1 MSGSESL
8 PDDVLL
14 FEDAGTGLRLSVSG
28 RVAWLRYNQP
38 DSPVNTLNSRVG
50 PVFAQCFDRI
60 EQDDAIDGAV
70 LVSDKAD
77 TWIAGA
83 DIEELRG
90 IREAAEAEA
99 LSRGGQQL
107 LDRLAAFRKPI
118 VAAIHGAALGG
129 GLEVALA
136 CRHRIAS
143 EHDKTVLALPEVQL
157 GLLPGA
163 GGTQR
168 LPRIVGLQ
176 AALDMMLTGRNI
188 RARKAWQMGLVHELV
203 HPAILR
209 RVAGQ
214 RVQELAAGVPLSL
227 RPRKTP
233 PMQHLL
239 EDNPI
244 GRALVYHKA
253 RESVMKKTGG
263 HYPAPLALL
272 DVVKRGLEDG
282 MAAGLAEE
290 ARAFGRLAVSAE
302 SRHLVS
308 IFFATTALKK
318 DNGLRE
324 GQTGTAKPVRKL
336 AVLGAGFMGAG
347 IAGIA
352 VQRGSLV
359 RLKDASLERVAAG
372 MRAVRDVVSERQ
384 RRRQITRTQMDDML
398 SALGPTVDYRGFAD
412 VDLVIE
418 AVFEDLAVKHAVL
431 REVEA
436 VAPQAIFA
444 SNTSTI
450 PLRDIAAGSR
460 RPSRV
465 IGMHFFSPVHKM
477 PLLEVIVTPETDG
490 DTVATAV
497 AYGKQLGKT
506 VIVVNDGAGFYVN
519 RILAPYLN
527 EAGRLIDDGARVEDV
542 DRALTAFGFPVG
554 PIILLDEVG
563 LDIAGK
569 SGPILAAAFGPRM
582 QPSATL
588 TAVLASGRLG
598 RKARRG
604 FYRYDDKGK
613 RDGVDDAL
621 YALTPSGPSRHAVD
635 MTVVQQRTVLP
646 LLNEAVRCLEEG
658 VIRSPRDGDIGAV
671 FGIGFPPFLGG
682 PFRYIDQ
689 LGAAK
694 LVAQLETLD
703 AQHPGRYSPT
713 PLLRDM
719 ANRGERFHP

>member
-1 MSGSESL
+1 MSGTTPASDEL
-8 PDDVLL
+8 LL
-14 FEDAGTGLRLSVSG
+14 FEDAATGLRLSLSG
-28 RVAWLRYNQP
+28 RVAWLRYDQP
-38 DSPVNTLNSRVG
+38 GSPVNTLNSRVG

-60 EQDDAIDGAV
+60 EQDERIDGVV
-70 LVSDKAD
+70 LVSDKPD

-83 DIEELRG
+83 DIDELRG

-107 LDRLAAFRKPI
+107 LDRLAAFRKPV

-136 CRHRIAS
+136 CRHRIVT

-168 LPRIVGLQ
+168 LPRLVGLQ

-188 RARKAWQMGLVHELV
+188 RARKAWQMGLVHEMV

-209 RVAGQ
+209 SVAEQ
-214 RVQELAAGVPLSL
+214 RVRELAAGLPLPL

-239 EDNPI
+239 EDNPL
-244 GRALVYHKA
+244 GRALVYRKA
-253 RESVMKKTGG
+253 RESVLKKTGG

-272 DVVKRGLEDG
+272 DVVKQGLEDG

-290 ARAFGRLAVSAE
+290 ARAFGRLAVTPE
-302 SRHLVS
+302 SRNLVS
-308 IFFATTALKK
+308 IFVATTALKK
-318 DNGLRE
+318 DSGLRE
-324 GQTGTAKPVRKL
+324 GQTGSARPVRKL
-336 AVLGAGFMGAG
+336 GVLGAGFMGAG
-347 IAGIA
+347 IAGVA

-372 MRAVRDVVSERQ
+372 VRAVREMVGERL
-384 RRRQITRTQMDDML
+384 RRRQITRVQRDDML

-418 AVFEDLAVKHAVL
+418 AVFEDLEVKHRVL
-431 REVEA
+431 REVEEA
-436 VAPQAIFA
+436 SPQAIFA

-460 RPSRV
+460 RPARV

-527 EAGRLIDDGARVEDV
+527 EAGRLIDEGARVEDV

-554 PIILLDEVG
+554 PITLLDEVG

-569 SGPILAAAFGPRM
+569 SGPILAAAFGARM

-588 TAVLASGRLG
+588 TAVLGSGRLG
-598 RKARRG
+598 RKTRRG
-604 FYRYDDKGK
+604 FYRYDEQGK
-613 RDGVDDAL
+613 RDGVDDTL
-621 YALTPSGPSRHAVD
+621 YALTPNGPARLAVD
-635 MTVVQQRTVLP
+635 PTVVQQRTVLP

-658 VIRSPRDGDIGAV
+658 IIRSPRDGDIGAV
-671 FGIGFPPFLGG
+671 FGIGFPPFRGG

-689 LGAAK
+689 VGAAQ
-694 LVAQLETLD
+694 VAAQLD
-703 AQHPGRYSPT
+703 ALELQHPGRFAPT
-713 PLLRDM
+713 ALLRDM